1 MLKQKFYMIIGA
13 FLVILAFSSGCTTI
27 PAGRELAAARKMLK
41 ENKAACVLMK
51 DGKIIM
57 TENGRGVSPLLV
69 IYDKQKGNMKDTVVV
84 DKVIGRATAAI
95 AICGKVKHVH
105 AEVMSQ
111 EAVDF
116 LNEYKITSSY
126 TLLVPRILNRTRDGL
141 CPMESTVL
149 NITDPYKAVDA
160 VRAKQIEL
168 RRNVKKK

>member
-1 MLKQKFYMIIGA
+1 MKQKFYMVIGA
-13 FLVILAFSSGCTTI
+13 FLIILFTSAACTTTT
-27 PAGRELAAARKMLK
+27 PDSHELAAARKMLL

-51 DGKIIM
+51 DGKIILS
-57 TENGRGVSPLLV
+57 ENGRGVSPLLV
-69 IYDKQKGNMKDTVVV
+69 IYDKLNGDMRDTVVV

-116 LNEYKITSSY
+116 LKEYKITSSY

-149 NITDPYKAVDA
+149 NITDPYKAVEA

-168 RRNVKKK
+168 RRNAKKK

>member
-1 MLKQKFYMIIGA
+1 MKQKLYMIIGA
-13 FLVILAFSSGCTTI
+13 FLMILFVSACTTTA
-27 PAGRELAAARKMLK
+27 PDKNELAAARKMLK

-69 IYDKQKGNMKDTVVV
+69 IYDKQKGDMKDTVVV

-116 LNEYKITSSY
+116 LKEYKITSSY
-126 TLLVPRILNRTRDGL
+126 TLLVPRILNRTRNGL

-149 NITDPYKAVDA
+149 KITDPYKAVEA

-168 RRNVKKK
+168 RRNAKKK

>member
-1 MLKQKFYMIIGA
+1 MLKQKFYMVISA
-13 FLVILAFSSGCTTI
+13 FLMILTFSTGCNTI
-27 PAGRELAAARKMLK
+27 PDSRELAAARKMLQ

-57 TENGRGVSPLLV
+57 SENGRGVNPLLV
-69 IYDKQKGNMKDTVVV
+69 IYDKRKGDMKDTVVV

-116 LNEYKITSSY
+116 LKEYKITTSY
-126 TLLVPRILNRTRDGL
+126 TLLVSRILNRTRDGL

-149 NITDPYKAVDA
+149 NITDPYKAVEA

-168 RRNVKKK
+168 RRNAKKK

>member
-1 MLKQKFYMIIGA
+1 MKQKLYRIIGA
-13 FLVILAFSSGCTTI
+13 FLMILFLSACTTTA
-27 PAGRELAAARKMLK
+27 PDKCELAAARKMLK

-51 DGKIIM
+51 DGKIILS
-57 TENGRGVSPLLV
+57 ENGRGISPLLV
-69 IYDKQKGNMKDTVVV
+69 IYDKLNGDMRDTVVV

-149 NITDPYKAVDA
+149 HITDPYKAVEA

-168 RRNVKKK
+168 RRSAQKK

>member
-1 MLKQKFYMIIGA
+1 MKQKLYMIIGA
-13 FLVILAFSSGCTTI
+13 FLMILFVSACTTTA
-27 PAGRELAAARKMLK
+27 PDKKELAAARKMLQ

-149 NITDPYKAVDA
+149 NITDPYKAVEA

>member
-1 MLKQKFYMIIGA
+1 MKQKLYRMIGA
-13 FLVILAFSSGCTTI
+13 FLMILFLSACTTTA
-27 PAGRELAAARKMLK
+27 PDKCELAAARKMLK

-51 DGKIIM
+51 DGKIILS
-57 TENGRGVSPLLV
+57 ENGRGISPLLV
-69 IYDKQKGNMKDTVVV
+69 IYDKLNGDMRDTVVV

-149 NITDPYKAVDA
+149 HITDPYKAVEA

-168 RRNVKKK
+168 RRSAQKK